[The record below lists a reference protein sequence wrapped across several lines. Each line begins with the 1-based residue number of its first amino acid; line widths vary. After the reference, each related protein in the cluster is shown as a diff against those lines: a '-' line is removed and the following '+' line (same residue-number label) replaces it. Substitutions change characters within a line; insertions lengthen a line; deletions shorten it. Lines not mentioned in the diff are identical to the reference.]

1 MMLTISTQIPYN
13 QEPEIIPD
21 ETRGVAMPL
30 ANGWTVV
37 LIDDEA
43 DIRDVMTLSLQDSG
57 YRVLTAPDG
66 QSGIRLC
73 EAHSPQMVITD
84 IRMPGLDGIQVLKI
98 IKERWPDIEVIVA
111 TAFGEMDLAIRA
123 LQLDASDFITKPIGD
138 SALFLALNRAQFRYT
153 SRKQIQDYTRLLENE
168 NARTSQELA
177 ATIAFQK
184 NLIES
189 SMDGILGCN
198 ESGRVM
204 IFNKAMEK
212 LLGYAK
218 KDALDHLGLDQVFPP
233 DERIRFNSVLSSE
246 AYGGKNR
253 LFLHET
259 SLLTRTGNRIP
270 VQISAAVLT
279 EEKTISGLVCFVRDL
294 RELRRLEQEMSDQA
308 RILHQD
314 KMMSLGR
321 LAASVVHEI
330 NNPLAGILNY
340 ICLMRRILD
349 RGQLAADQQ
358 DKFKQH
364 LELVESETRRC
375 AQIVSGL
382 LTFSRKSPPAFT
394 QVQVDDLISRSILL
408 SQHKIQLSRISKTV
422 SIPSSLP
429 PVIGDFNQLQQCLI
443 NLLFNAIDAMPDGGT
458 LDISAGADL
467 AQQEVFIQ
475 VTDSGP
481 GIPPQDL
488 PHIFEPFYTTKS
500 EGYGVGL
507 GLSTVYGIMERH
519 HGSVQV
525 ESQAGKGTTFTLKLP
540 VEERNH
546 ENHPV

>member
-1 MMLTISTQIPYN
+1 MMLTISTRIPYIFRN
-13 QEPEIIPD
+13 RKSSLPE
-21 ETRGVAMPL
+21 ETRGVTMPL
-30 ANGWTVV
+30 ANGWTIV
-37 LIDDEA
+37 LMDDEA
-43 DIRDVMTLSLQDSG
+43 DIRDVMTLTLQDSG
-57 YRVLTAPDG
+57 YRVLTAADG
-66 QSGIRLC
+66 QSGVGLC
-73 EAHSPQMVITD
+73 EQVNPQIVITD
-84 IRMPGLDGIQVLKI
+84 IRMPGMDGMRVLQVLK
-98 IKERWPDIEVIVA
+98 ERLPDIEVIVA

-138 SALFLALNRAQFRYT
+138 SALFLALSRAQQRYT
-153 SRKQIQDYTRLLENE
+153 SRKQIKDYTRLLEIE

-198 ESGRVM
+198 ETGKVM
-204 IFNKAMEK
+204 IFNKAMER
-212 LLGYAK
+212 LLGYSK
-218 KDALDHLGLDQVFPP
+218 KDALDHLSLDQIFPP

-259 SLLTRTGNRIP
+259 NLLSNTENRIP
-270 VQISAAVLT
+270 VQISAAVLM
-279 EEKTISGLVCFVRDL
+279 EEETISGLVCFVRDL

-340 ICLMRRILD
+340 ICLMRRIMD
-349 RGQLAADQQ
+349 RGPLVADQQ
-358 DKFKQH
+358 DKFKLH

-382 LTFSRKSPPAFT
+382 LTFSRKSPPSFT
-394 QVQVDDLISRSILL
+394 LVQAEDLINRCMLL
-408 SQHKIQLSRISKTV
+408 SQHKIQLSRISITV
-422 SIPSSLP
+422 FIPPSLP
-429 PVIGDFNQLQQCLI
+429 PVLGDFNQLQQCLI
-443 NLLFNAIDAMPDGGT
+443 NLLFNAMDAMPDGGT
-458 LDISAGADL
+458 LDISAGEDL
-467 AQQEVFIQ
+467 SKKEIFIQ
-475 VTDSGP
+475 VKDSGP
-481 GIPPQDL
+481 GIAPSDL
-488 PHIFEPFYTTKS
+488 PHIFEPFYTTKN

-525 ESQAGKGTTFTLKLP
+525 ESQIGKGTTFFLKLP
-540 VEERNH
+540 VKGE
-546 ENHPV
+546 VA

>member
-1 MMLTISTQIPYN
+1 
-13 QEPEIIPD
+13 
-21 ETRGVAMPL
+21 MPL
-30 ANGWTVV
+30 ACGWTIV

-57 YRVLTAPDG
+57 YRVLSAPDG

-73 EAHSPQMVITD
+73 EQINPQIVITD
-84 IRMPGLDGIQVLKI
+84 IRMPGMDGIQVLQVL
-98 IKERWPDIEVIVA
+98 KERLPDIEVIVA

-123 LQLDASDFITKPIGD
+123 LQLDASDFISKPIGD
-138 SALFLALNRAQFRYT
+138 SALFLALSRAQQRYT
-153 SRKQIQDYTRLLENE
+153 SRKQVKDYTRLLETE
-168 NARTSQELA
+168 NARTAQELT

-198 ESGRVM
+198 EAGKVM
-204 IFNKAMEK
+204 IFNKAMER
-212 LLGYAK
+212 LLGYSK
-218 KDALDHLGLDQVFPP
+218 KDALDRLSLDQVFPP
-233 DERIRFNSVLSSE
+233 DERIHFNSLLSSE

-259 SLLTRTGNRIP
+259 SLLSCAGNRIQ

-279 EEKTISGLVCFVRDL
+279 EDKTISGLVCFVRDL

-358 DKFKQH
+358 DKFRHH
-364 LELVESETRRC
+364 LELIESETRRC
-375 AQIVSGL
+375 SQIVSGL
-382 LTFSRKSPPAFT
+382 LTFSRKSPPSFM
-394 QVQVDDLISRSILL
+394 QVQVEDLINRCMLL
-408 SQHKIQLSRISKTV
+408 SQHKIQLSRISIKI
-422 SIPSSLP
+422 SIPTSLP
-429 PVIGDFNQLQQCLI
+429 PVLGDFNQLQQCLI
-443 NLLFNAIDAMPDGGT
+443 NLIFNAMDAMPDGGT
-458 LDISAGADL
+458 LEISARADL
-467 AQQEVFIQ
+467 SQKEVFIQ
-475 VTDSGP
+475 VKDSGP
-481 GIPPQDL
+481 GISPSDL
-488 PHIFEPFYTTKS
+488 PHIFEPFYSTKN

-519 HGSVQV
+519 HGRVQV
-525 ESQAGKGTTFTLKLP
+525 ESQVGKGTTFTLELP
-540 VEERNH
+540 VEGRDH
-546 ENHPV
+546 AIRTA

>member
-1 MMLTISTQIPYN
+1 M
-13 QEPEIIPD
+13 
-21 ETRGVAMPL
+21 AL

-37 LIDDEA
+37 LMDDEA
-43 DIRDVMTLSLQDSG
+43 DIRDIMTLTLQDSG

-73 EAHSPQMVITD
+73 EQVDPQIVITD
-84 IRMPGLDGIQVLKI
+84 IRMPGMDGIQVLQAL
-98 IKERWPDIEVIVA
+98 KERLPDIEVIVA

-138 SALFLALNRAQFRYT
+138 SALFLALSRAQQRYT
-153 SRKQIQDYTRLLENE
+153 SRKQIKDYTRLLEIE

-198 ESGRVM
+198 ETGKVI
-204 IFNKAMEK
+204 IFNKAMER
-212 LLGYAK
+212 LLGYSK
-218 KDALDHLGLDQVFPP
+218 KDALDHLNLDQIFPQ
-233 DERIRFNSVLSSE
+233 DERMRFNAVLSSE

-253 LFLHET
+253 LFLHEA
-259 SLLTRTGNRIP
+259 SLLTGTGNRIP

-279 EEKTISGLVCFVRDL
+279 EEKTISGLVCFIRDL
-294 RELRRLEQEMSDQA
+294 RALRRLEQEMSDQA

-349 RGQLAADQQ
+349 RGPLAADQQ

-364 LELVESETRRC
+364 LELVETETRRC

-394 QVQVDDLISRSILL
+394 QVQVDDLINRSILL

-422 SIPSSLP
+422 SIPASLP

-443 NLLFNAIDAMPDGGT
+443 NLFFNAIDAMPDGGA
-458 LDISAGADL
+458 LEISAGADL
-467 AQQEVFIQ
+467 SKKEVFIR
-475 VTDSGP
+475 VKDTGA
-481 GIPPQDL
+481 GIPSSEL
-488 PHIFEPFYTTKS
+488 SHIFEPFYTTKN

-525 ESQAGKGTTFTLKLP
+525 ESQAGKGTTFTLRLP
-540 VEERNH
+540 VEERDH
-546 ENHPV
+546 ENRPA